1 MAQEKHPAAQRSRPA
16 QRPATRKQRTTNV
29 DTLVT
34 IFGGS
39 GFLGRHVVRALAERH
54 CRLRIAVRHPYFI
67 EHLQRLG
74 RPGQI
79 RAVRAD
85 VRFPRLVEAAV
96 RDAEIVINLVGIL
109 SERGEQRFDAVQG
122 EGAKTVARAAARVGA
137 QLIHVSAIGAD
148 ASSPARYARSKARGE
163 ALVFAEMPGATI
175 FRPSIMFGPED
186 EFFNR
191 FAGMARILPFLPLIG
206 DGHTRFQPVFVGD
219 VARAIAKAVSG
230 ETRPKTVYELGGPQ
244 VKTSRELMEFV
255 LATIGQ
261 QRPLVPIPLAIARLQ
276 ASILQFLPIPPLTS
290 DQVEVLGRDNIV
302 SSAAEGEGRT
312 LAGLGIDPASIA
324 TIVPTY
330 IGASR
335 IYQ

>member
-1 MAQEKHPAAQRSRPA
+1 MNV
-16 QRPATRKQRTTNV
+16 RT
-29 DTLVT
+29 LAT

-148 ASSPARYARSKARGE
+148 ASSPARYARSKARAE
-163 ALVFAEMPGATI
+163 ALVLGEMPGVTI
-175 FRPSIMFGPED
+175 FRPSILFGPED
-186 EFFNR
+186 KFFNR

-206 DGHTRFQPVFVGD
+206 DGYTRFQPVFVGD
-219 VARAIAKAVSG
+219 VAHAIAKAASG
-230 ETRPKTVYELGGPQ
+230 ETRPSTVYELGGPE

-261 QRPLVPIPLAIARLQ
+261 QRPLLPIPFAIARLQ
-276 ASILQFLPIPPLTS
+276 ASVLQSLPIPPVTP
-290 DQVEVLGRDNIV
+290 DEVELLGRDNII
-302 SSAAEGEGRT
+302 SSAAEREGRT
-312 LAGLGIDPASIA
+312 LAALGIDAASIA

-330 IGASR
+330 IRAA
-335 IYQ
+335 YQ